1 MKTNKFQLPEFSK
14 RKIKAIHTEQI
25 AHRREGI
32 RVEHETISGK
42 HLIHNYGQGLCN
54 VDLAYGSAFIAI
66 KAMMIK
72 IDNNKA
78 NNVAV
83 IGNDIN
89 AIMTCI

>member
-1 MKTNKFQLPEFSK
+1 M
-14 RKIKAIHTEQI
+14 RI
-25 AHRREGI
+25 
-32 RVEHETISGK
+32 EHEMINGK
-42 HLIHNYGQGLCN
+42 HVVHNYGQALSV

>member
-1 MKTNKFQLPEFSK
+1 M
-14 RKIKAIHTEQI
+14 
-25 AHRREGI
+25 
-32 RVEHETISGK
+32 
-42 HLIHNYGQGLCN
+42 IHNYGQGLSS
-54 VDLAYGSAFIAI
+54 VDLAFGSAFIAI

-89 AIMTCI
+89 AIMTCLELIKRGFRITLYSEEEFKLLKMNEQT